1 MFENADNSSSDKDY
15 AKSVRDVDT
24 HINGVAAVSPGAG
37 DDVDGAAAV
46 SLGVGD
52 AVGE

>member
-15 AKSVRDVDT
+15 ANNVRNIDT
-24 HINGVAAVSPGAG
+24 HINGVAVVSPGAG
-37 DDVDGAAAV
+37 DDIDGAAAV
-46 SLGVGD
+46 RPGVGD

>member
-1 MFENADNSSSDKDY
+1 MFKNADKSSSDY

-24 HINGVAAVSPGAG
+24 HMNGVAAVIPGAG
-37 DDVDGAAAV
+37 YDIDGAAAV
-46 SLGVGD
+46 NPGIGH